1 MMVNDLTNKQLEV
14 ALHYLFSA
22 VPGKIPKILE
32 ALTEEQWI
40 AVEMLANQL
49 EEERAHVTLH

>member
-1 MMVNDLTNKQLEV
+1 MLDNLTKKQLEV

-22 VPGKIPKILE
+22 IPGKIPKILE
-32 ALTEEQWI
+32 SLTEEQWI

>member
-1 MMVNDLTNKQLEV
+1 MLDNLTKKQLEV

-22 VPGKIPKILE
+22 IPGKIPKILE

-49 EEERAHVTLH
+49 EEERAYVTLH

>member
-1 MMVNDLTNKQLEV
+1 MVNDLTNKQLEV

-22 VPGKIPKILE
+22 IPGKIPKILE

-49 EEERAHVTLH
+49 EEERAYVTLH

>member
-1 MMVNDLTNKQLEV
+1 MLDNLTKKQLEV

>member
-1 MMVNDLTNKQLEV
+1 MLDNLTKKQLEV

-22 VPGKIPKILE
+22 IPGKIPKILE
-32 ALTEEQWI
+32 SLTEEQWI

-49 EEERAHVTLH
+49 EEERAYVTLH

>member
-49 EEERAHVTLH
+49 EEERAYVTLH

>member
-1 MMVNDLTNKQLEV
+1 MLDNLTKKQLEV

-22 VPGKIPKILE
+22 IPGKIPKILE